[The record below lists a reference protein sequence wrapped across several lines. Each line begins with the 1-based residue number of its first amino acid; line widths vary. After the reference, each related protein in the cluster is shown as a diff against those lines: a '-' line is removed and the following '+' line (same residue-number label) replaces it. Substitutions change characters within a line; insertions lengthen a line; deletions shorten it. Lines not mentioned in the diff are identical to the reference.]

1 MAFIRTRRA
10 VLRLAA
16 IGLCLILPA
25 NFANA
30 EMSAEIQAIY
40 AAARKEAPMTWYIS
54 FYAQDLPAKAV
65 AGFAKAYPGLS
76 VTPVRLTSGGIFQR
90 LNQDLRNHVATAS
103 VFTTTGIGGQYQML
117 LRAGELM
124 QYTPEAAGKLS
135 PGLQPMITPGYVYP
149 MGIGL
154 MALAYNTTK
163 LKAADAPTSW
173 DALLDPKWQ
182 GKIAI
187 GDPSF
192 SGFDAAWDMTMVKR
206 EGFAYYQKLA
216 KNDPLVQRSTLDS
229 LTALNAGE
237 RIVAALPDTIAIASA
252 AKGNPIAV
260 VYPTDGTVVLLGYTA
275 ILKTAPQ
282 PNTAKLFTE
291 FLLSAEH
298 SQIMADSHLQ
308 SVRPEVISTIAGGG
322 KLSDIKLAPPISTAE
337 LEKLL
342 PDLVERWRD
351 LFSH

>member
-1 MAFIRTRRA
+1 MILLLARRA
-10 VLRLAA
+10 L
-16 IGLCLILPA
+16 LCLALLGVAVYPA
-25 NFANA
+25 VADDTDTKA
-30 EMSAEIQAIY
+30 LY
-40 AAARKEAPMTWYIS
+40 DAARKEGPMTWYIS
-54 FYAQDLPAKAV
+54 FYSQDLPARA
-65 AGFAKAYPGLS
+65 AAAFAKAYPGLT

-103 VFTTTGIGGQYQML
+103 VFTTTGIGGQYEML
-117 LRAGELM
+117 MRAGELM
-124 QYTPEAAGKLS
+124 QYTPQAAAKLV
-135 PGLQPMITPGYVYP
+135 PAAQPMITPGYVYP

-154 MALAYNTTK
+154 MAIAYNTTK
-163 LKAADAPTSW
+163 LTAADAPATW
-173 DALLDPKWQ
+173 TALLDPKWK

-206 EGFAYYQKLA
+206 DGFTYFEQLA

-237 RIVAALPDTIAIASA
+237 RIVAALPDTIAIQSA

-260 VYPTDGTVVLLGYTA
+260 VYPTDGTVELIGYTA

-291 FLLSAEH
+291 FLLSPEH
-298 SQIMADSHLQ
+298 AQIMVDEHLH
-308 SVRPEVISTIAGGG
+308 SLRPEVTGALANGG
-322 KLSDIKLAPPISTAE
+322 KLTDIKLAPPVTTAE
-337 LEKLL
+337 SEKLL
-342 PDLVERWRD
+342 ADLVERWRD
-351 LFSH
+351 LFAR

>member
-1 MAFIRTRRA
+1 MRSIRAEGAMRCILLLGIWLIVQTAPARA
-10 VLRLAA
+10 DTKAIFEAA
-16 IGLCLILPA
+16 L
-25 NFANA
+25 
-30 EMSAEIQAIY
+30 
-40 AAARKEAPMTWYIS
+40 KEGPMTWYIS
-54 FYAQDLPAKAV
+54 FYSQDLPAKA
-65 AGFAKAYPGLS
+65 AEAFAKAYPGLT

-103 VFTTTGIGGQYQML
+103 VFTTTGIGGQYEML
-117 LRAGELM
+117 MRAGELM
-124 QYTPEAAGKLS
+124 EYTPEAASRLS
-135 PGLQPMITPGYVYP
+135 AGVKPMITPGYIYP

-154 MALAYNTTK
+154 MGLAYNTTK
-163 LKAADAPTSW
+163 VTAAEAPTNW
-173 DALLDPKWQ
+173 TALLDPKWK

-206 EGFAYYQKLA
+206 EGFSYFEKLR

-237 RIVAALPDTIAIASA
+237 RVVAALPDTIAIASA
-252 AKGNPIAV
+252 EKGNPIAV
-260 VYPTDGTVVLLGYTA
+260 VYPTDGTVVLIGYTA

-282 PNTAKLFTE
+282 PNTARLFTE

-298 SQIMADSHLQ
+298 SRIMADAHLQ
-308 SVRPEVISTIAGGG
+308 SVRPEVVSTIAGGRALG
-322 KLSDIKLAPPISTAE
+322 DIALAPPVSTAE
-337 LEKLL
+337 SEKLL
-342 PDLVERWRD
+342 ADLVERWRD

>member
-1 MAFIRTRRA
+1 MRLIPARRGL
-10 VLRLAA
+10 LRLGAA
-16 IGLCLILPA
+16 ALGLVLTA
-25 NFANA
+25 SFAA
-30 EMSAEIQAIY
+30 ADTKAIY
-40 AAARKEAPMTWYIS
+40 EAARKEGPMTWYVS
-54 FYAQDLPAKAV
+54 FYSQDLPAKA
-65 AGFAKAYPGLS
+65 AEGFAKAYPGLT
-76 VTPVRLTSGGIFQR
+76 VTPIRLTSGGIFQR
-90 LNQDLRNHVATAS
+90 LTQDLRNKVATAS
-103 VFTTTGIGGQYQML
+103 VFTTTGIGGQYEML
-117 LRAGELM
+117 MRQGELLE
-124 QYTPEAAGKLS
+124 YRPEAAEKLS
-135 PGLQPMITPGYVYP
+135 PEVKPTITPGYVYP

-154 MALAYNTTK
+154 MALAYNTGK
-163 LKAADAPTSW
+163 VQAADAPATWS
-173 DALLDPKWQ
+173 ALLDPKWK

-192 SGFDAAWDMTMVKR
+192 SGFDAAWDMMMVKR
-206 EGFAYYQKLA
+206 EGFAYYEKLA

-237 RIVAALPDTIAIASA
+237 RVVGALPDTIAIESA
-252 AKGNPIAV
+252 TKGNPIAV
-260 VYPTDGTVVLLGYTA
+260 VYPTDGTVMMIGFTA

-308 SVRPEVISTIAGGG
+308 SVRPEVTSTIAGGR
-322 KLSDIKLAPPISTAE
+322 KLSDIKLAPPVSTAE
-337 LEKLL
+337 SETLL